1 MLKKQYFIAILICNF
16 IYSNE
21 SSFDLINLIEKG
33 KAYFSIH
40 VSSDGSSVAITNA
53 NYSKLYIANNGY
65 FKNVDMKNIN
75 AFHCKWSPNGEK
87 LMVMRSSFENRR
99 RLNSLIVLNKYG
111 NLLDIVV
118 DFSSQRILP
127 VGWTGNNTLHFLLD
141 DQLITRNMNK
151 SENEWDLPLIFA
163 TKNKL
168 YKKISN
174 ENVQLLHQAQDMILN
189 LSYSSDATLIVFEV
203 YGNETIV
210 IQDEKLIK
218 TDIRN
223 GNAPMV
229 SPDGEKIVFMN
240 IEDDGYQIQ
249 SGSISY
255 WDSKTSKIY
264 SIIDDPKMIAMNP
277 AWGNNNLIYYI
288 NFSDG
293 SIQSRGL
300 KNQ

>member
-21 SSFDLINLIEKG
+21 RSFDLINLIEKS

-111 NLLDIVV
+111 NLDDIVV
-118 DFSSQRILP
+118 DYSSQRILP

-141 DQLITRNMNK
+141 DQLITGNMNE

-218 TDIRN
+218 TDIGN

-229 SPDGEKIVFMN
+229 SPDGENIVFMN

-255 WDSKTSKIY
+255 WDSKTSKTY
-264 SIIDDPKMIAMNP
+264 SIINDPKIIAMNP
-277 AWGNNNLIYYI
+277 VWGNNNLIYYI

>member
-1 MLKKQYFIAILICNF
+1 MLKKQYFILILICNF

-21 SSFDLINLIEKG
+21 SSFDLINLIEKS

-40 VSSDGSSVAITNA
+40 VSADGSSVAITNA
-53 NYSKLYIANNGY
+53 NYSQLYIANNGY

-168 YKKISN
+168 YKKISD
-174 ENVQLLHQAQDMILN
+174 EKVQLLHQAQDMILN

-229 SPDGEKIVFMN
+229 SPDGENIVFMN

-277 AWGNNNLIYYI
+277 VWGNNNLIYYI

>member
-1 MLKKQYFIAILICNF
+1 MLKKQYFILILICNF

-21 SSFDLINLIEKG
+21 SSFDLINLIEKS

-40 VSSDGSSVAITNA
+40 VSADGSSVAITNA
-53 NYSKLYIANNGY
+53 NYSQLYIANNGY

-111 NLLDIVV
+111 NLLEIVV

-168 YKKISN
+168 YKKISD
-174 ENVQLLHQAQDMILN
+174 EKVQLLHQAQDMILN

-277 AWGNNNLIYYI
+277 VWGNNNLIYYI

-293 SIQSRGL
+293 SIHSIGL

>member
-21 SSFDLINLIEKG
+21 SSFDLINLIEKS

-40 VSSDGSSVAITNA
+40 VSADGSSVAITNA

-87 LMVMRSSFENRR
+87 LMVMLSSFENRR

-141 DQLITRNMNK
+141 DQLITGNMNE

-229 SPDGEKIVFMN
+229 SPDGENIVFMN

-277 AWGNNNLIYYI
+277 VWGNNNLIYYI

>member
-21 SSFDLINLIEKG
+21 SSFDLINLIEKS

-111 NLLDIVV
+111 NLDDIVV
-118 DFSSQRILP
+118 DYSSQRILP

-168 YKKISN
+168 YKKISD
-174 ENVQLLHQAQDMILN
+174 EKVQLLHQAQDMILN

-210 IQDEKLIK
+210 IQNEKLIK

-229 SPDGEKIVFMN
+229 SPDGKKIVFMN
-240 IEDDGYQIQ
+240 ILDDGYQIQ

-255 WDSKTSKIY
+255 WDSKTTKIY

-277 AWGNNNLIYYI
+277 VWGNNNLIYYI
-288 NFSDG
+288 NFLEG
-293 SIQSRGL
+293 SIYSTGL

>member
-1 MLKKQYFIAILICNF
+1 MLKKQYFILILICNF

-21 SSFDLINLIEKG
+21 SSFDLINLIEKS

-40 VSSDGSSVAITNA
+40 VSADGSSVAITNA
-53 NYSKLYIANNGY
+53 NYSQLYIANNGY

-168 YKKISN
+168 YKKISD
-174 ENVQLLHQAQDMILN
+174 EKVQLLHQAQDMILN

-277 AWGNNNLIYYI
+277 VWGNNNLIYYI

-293 SIQSRGL
+293 SIHSRGL

>member
-21 SSFDLINLIEKG
+21 SSFDLINLIEKE

-40 VSSDGSSVAITNA
+40 VSVDGSSVAITNT
-53 NYSKLYIANNGY
+53 NYSQLYIANNGY

-111 NLLDIVV
+111 NLIDIVV

-168 YKKISN
+168 YKKISD
-174 ENVQLLHQAQDMILN
+174 EKVQLLHQAQDMILN

-223 GNAPMV
+223 GNAPTV
-229 SPDGEKIVFMN
+229 SPDGKNIVFMN
-240 IEDDGYQIQ
+240 IDDDGYQIQ

-277 AWGNNNLIYYI
+277 VWGNNNLIYYI

-293 SIQSRGL
+293 SIHSKGL

>member
-21 SSFDLINLIEKG
+21 SSFDLINLIEKS

-40 VSSDGSSVAITNA
+40 VSADGSSAAITNA
-53 NYSKLYIANNGY
+53 NYSQLHIANNGY

-99 RLNSLIVLNKYG
+99 RLNSLIILNKYG
-111 NLLDIVV
+111 NLDDIVV
-118 DFSSQRILP
+118 DYSSQRILP

-141 DQLITRNMNK
+141 DQLFTKNMNK

-168 YKKISN
+168 YKKISD
-174 ENVQLLHQAQDMILN
+174 EKVQLLHQAQDMILN
-189 LSYSSDATLIVFEV
+189 LSYSSDAILIVFEV
-203 YGNETIV
+203 YGNETSV
-210 IQDEKLIK
+210 IQNEKLIK
-218 TDIRN
+218 TNIGN

-240 IEDDGYQIQ
+240 IQDDGYQIQ

-255 WDSKTSKIY
+255 WDSKTGKIY

-277 AWGNNNLIYYI
+277 VWGDNNLIYYI

-293 SIQSRGL
+293 SIYSTGL
-300 KNQ
+300 KKQ

>member
-21 SSFDLINLIEKG
+21 SSFDLINLIEKS

-40 VSSDGSSVAITNA
+40 VSVDGSSVAITNA
-53 NYSKLYIANNGY
+53 NYSQLYVANNGY

-111 NLLDIVV
+111 NLLDIVS

-168 YKKISN
+168 YKKISD
-174 ENVQLLHQAQDMILN
+174 ERVQLLHQAQDMILN

-229 SPDGEKIVFMN
+229 SPDGENIVFMN

-255 WDSKTSKIY
+255 WDSKLSKIY

-277 AWGNNNLIYYI
+277 VWGNNNLIYYI

-293 SIQSRGL
+293 SIHSIGL

>member
-1 MLKKQYFIAILICNF
+1 MLKKQYFILILICNF

-21 SSFDLINLIEKG
+21 SSFDLINLIEKS

-40 VSSDGSSVAITNA
+40 VSADGSSVAITNA
-53 NYSKLYIANNGY
+53 NYSQLYIANNGY

-111 NLLDIVV
+111 NLLNIVA

-168 YKKISN
+168 YKKISD
-174 ENVQLLHQAQDMILN
+174 EKVQLLHQAQDMILN

-229 SPDGEKIVFMN
+229 SPDGENIVFMN

-255 WDSKTSKIY
+255 WDSKLSKIY

-277 AWGNNNLIYYI
+277 VWGNNNLIYYI

-293 SIQSRGL
+293 SIHSIGL

>member
-1 MLKKQYFIAILICNF
+1 MLKKQYFILILICNF

-21 SSFDLINLIEKG
+21 SSFDLINLIEKS

-40 VSSDGSSVAITNA
+40 VSADGSSVAITNA
-53 NYSKLYIANNGY
+53 NYSQLYIANNGY

-168 YKKISN
+168 YKKISD
-174 ENVQLLHQAQDMILN
+174 EKVQLLHQAQDMILN

-255 WDSKTSKIY
+255 WDSKLSKIY

-277 AWGNNNLIYYI
+277 VWGNNNLIYYI

>member
-1 MLKKQYFIAILICNF
+1 MLKKQYFILILICNF

-21 SSFDLINLIEKG
+21 SSFDLINLIEKS
-33 KAYFSIH
+33 KDYFSIH
-40 VSSDGSSVAITNA
+40 VSVDGSSVAITNA
-53 NYSKLYIANNGY
+53 NYSQLYVANNGY

-118 DFSSQRILP
+118 DFSNQRILP
-127 VGWTGNNTLHFLLD
+127 VGWTGNNTLHFLSD

-168 YKKISN
+168 YKKISD
-174 ENVQLLHQAQDMILN
+174 EKVQLLHQAQDMILN

-229 SPDGEKIVFMN
+229 SPDGENIVFMN

-277 AWGNNNLIYYI
+277 VWGNNNLIYYI

-293 SIQSRGL
+293 SIHSKGL

>member
-1 MLKKQYFIAILICNF
+1 MLKKQFFIAILICNF
-16 IYSNE
+16 IYSND

-33 KAYFSIH
+33 KTYFSIH
-40 VSSDGSSVAITNA
+40 VSVDGSSVAITNA
-53 NYSKLYIANNGY
+53 NYSQLYVANNGY

-151 SENEWDLPLIFA
+151 LENEWDLPLIFA

-168 YKKISN
+168 YKKISD
-174 ENVQLLHQAQDMILN
+174 EKVQLLHQAQDMILN

-277 AWGNNNLIYYI
+277 VWGNNNLIYYI

-293 SIQSRGL
+293 TIHSIGL

>member
-21 SSFDLINLIEKG
+21 SSFDLINLIEKS

-40 VSSDGSSVAITNA
+40 VSADGSSVAITNA
-53 NYSKLYIANNGY
+53 NYSQLYIANNGY

-168 YKKISN
+168 YKKISD
-174 ENVQLLHQAQDMILN
+174 EKVQLLHQAQDMILN

-210 IQDEKLIK
+210 IQNEKLIK

-255 WDSKTSKIY
+255 WDSKLSKIY

-277 AWGNNNLIYYI
+277 VWGNNNLIYYI
-288 NFSDG
+288 NFAEG
-293 SIQSRGL
+293 SIYSTGL

>member
-21 SSFDLINLIEKG
+21 SSFDLINLIEKS

-40 VSSDGSSVAITNA
+40 VSADGSSVAITNA
-53 NYSKLYIANNGY
+53 NYSQLYIANNGY

-168 YKKISN
+168 YKKISD
-174 ENVQLLHQAQDMILN
+174 EKVQLLHQAQDMILN

-229 SPDGEKIVFMN
+229 SPDGENIVFMN

-277 AWGNNNLIYYI
+277 VWGNNNLIYYI

-293 SIQSRGL
+293 SIHSKGL

>member
-1 MLKKQYFIAILICNF
+1 MLKKQYFILILICNF

-21 SSFDLINLIEKG
+21 SSFDLINLIEKS

-40 VSSDGSSVAITNA
+40 VSADGSSVAITNA
-53 NYSKLYIANNGY
+53 NYSQLYIANNGY

-111 NLLDIVV
+111 NLDDLVV
-118 DFSSQRILP
+118 DYSSQRILP

-141 DQLITRNMNK
+141 DQLITGNMNE

-168 YKKISN
+168 YKKISD
-174 ENVQLLHQAQDMILN
+174 EKVQLLHQAQDMILN

-229 SPDGEKIVFMN
+229 SPDGENIVFMN
-240 IEDDGYQIQ
+240 VEDDGYQIQ

-277 AWGNNNLIYYI
+277 VWGNNNLIYYI

-293 SIQSRGL
+293 SIHSIGL

>member
-21 SSFDLINLIEKG
+21 SFFDLINLIEKS

-40 VSSDGSSVAITNA
+40 VSADGSSVAITNA
-53 NYSKLYIANNGY
+53 NYSQLYIANNGY

-111 NLLDIVV
+111 NLLDIVS

-168 YKKISN
+168 YKKISD
-174 ENVQLLHQAQDMILN
+174 EKVQLLHQAQDMILN

-203 YGNETIV
+203 YGNETTV
-210 IQDEKLIK
+210 IQDEQLIK

-229 SPDGEKIVFMN
+229 SPDGKNIVFMN

-277 AWGNNNLIYYI
+277 VWGNNNLIYYI

-293 SIQSRGL
+293 SMHSTGL

>member
-21 SSFDLINLIEKG
+21 SSFDLINLIEKS
-33 KAYFSIH
+33 KDYFSIH
-40 VSSDGSSVAITNA
+40 VSVDGSSVAITNA
-53 NYSKLYIANNGY
+53 NYSQLYVANNGY

-168 YKKISN
+168 YKKISD
-174 ENVQLLHQAQDMILN
+174 EKVQLLHQAQDMILN

-229 SPDGEKIVFMN
+229 SPDGENIVFMN

-255 WDSKTSKIY
+255 WDSKLSKIY

-277 AWGNNNLIYYI
+277 VWGNNNLIYYI

-293 SIQSRGL
+293 SIHSKGL

>member
-1 MLKKQYFIAILICNF
+1 MLKKQYFILILICNF

-21 SSFDLINLIEKG
+21 SSFDLINLIEKS

-40 VSSDGSSVAITNA
+40 VSADGSSVAITNA
-53 NYSKLYIANNGY
+53 NYSQLYIANNGY

-168 YKKISN
+168 YKKISD
-174 ENVQLLHQAQDMILN
+174 EKVQLLHQAQDMILN

-277 AWGNNNLIYYI
+277 VWGNNNLIYYI

>member
-21 SSFDLINLIEKG
+21 SSFDLINLIEKS

-53 NYSKLYIANNGY
+53 NYSQLYIANNGY

-111 NLLDIVV
+111 NLDDIVV
-118 DFSSQRILP
+118 DYSSQRILP

-141 DQLITRNMNK
+141 DQLITGNMNK

-168 YKKISN
+168 YKKISD
-174 ENVQLLHQAQDMILN
+174 EKVQLLHQAQDMILN

-240 IEDDGYQIQ
+240 ILDDGYQIQ

-277 AWGNNNLIYYI
+277 VWGNNNLIYYI

-293 SIQSRGL
+293 SIYSTGL

>member
-21 SSFDLINLIEKG
+21 SSFDLINLIEKS

-40 VSSDGSSVAITNA
+40 VSADGSSVAITNA
-53 NYSKLYIANNGY
+53 NYSQLYVANNGY
-65 FKNVDMKNIN
+65 FKNVDIKNIN

-87 LMVMRSSFENRR
+87 LMVMRSSFDNRR

-111 NLLDIVV
+111 NLFDIVV

-141 DQLITRNMNK
+141 DQLITRNMNE

-168 YKKISN
+168 YKKISD
-174 ENVQLLHQAQDMILN
+174 EKVQLLHQAQDMILN

-210 IQDEKLIK
+210 IQNEKLIK

-240 IEDDGYQIQ
+240 IQDDGYQIQ

-277 AWGNNNLIYYI
+277 VWGNNNLIYYI

>member
-21 SSFDLINLIEKG
+21 SSFDLINLIEKS

-40 VSSDGSSVAITNA
+40 VSADGSSVAITNA
-53 NYSKLYIANNGY
+53 NYSQLYIANNGY

-168 YKKISN
+168 YKKISD
-174 ENVQLLHQAQDMILN
+174 EKVQLLHQAQDMILN

-229 SPDGEKIVFMN
+229 SPDGENIVFMN

-277 AWGNNNLIYYI
+277 VWGNNNLIYYI

-293 SIQSRGL
+293 SIHSTGL

>member
-21 SSFDLINLIEKG
+21 SSFDLINLIEKS

-40 VSSDGSSVAITNA
+40 VSADGSSVAITNA
-53 NYSKLYIANNGY
+53 NYSQLQIANNGY

-168 YKKISN
+168 YKKISD
-174 ENVQLLHQAQDMILN
+174 EKVQLLHQAQDMILN

-229 SPDGEKIVFMN
+229 SPDGENIVFMN

-277 AWGNNNLIYYI
+277 VWGNNNLIYYI

-293 SIQSRGL
+293 SIHSTGL

>member
-1 MLKKQYFIAILICNF
+1 MLKKQYFILILICNF

-21 SSFDLINLIEKG
+21 SSFDLINLIEKS

-40 VSSDGSSVAITNA
+40 VSADGSSVAITNA
-53 NYSKLYIANNGY
+53 NYSQLYIANNGY

-111 NLLDIVV
+111 NLDDIVV
-118 DFSSQRILP
+118 DYSSQRILP

-168 YKKISN
+168 YKKISD
-174 ENVQLLHQAQDMILN
+174 EKVQLLHQAQDMILN

-210 IQDEKLIK
+210 IQNEKLIK

-240 IEDDGYQIQ
+240 IQDDGYQIQ

-277 AWGNNNLIYYI
+277 VWGNNNLIYYI

>member
-21 SSFDLINLIEKG
+21 SSFDLINLIEKS

-40 VSSDGSSVAITNA
+40 VSADGSSVAITNA
-53 NYSKLYIANNGY
+53 NYSQLYIANNGY

-87 LMVMRSSFENRR
+87 LLVMRSSFENRR

-111 NLLDIVV
+111 NLLDLVA

-168 YKKISN
+168 YKKISD
-174 ENVQLLHQAQDMILN
+174 EKVQLLHQAQDMILN

-229 SPDGEKIVFMN
+229 SPDGENIVFMN

-277 AWGNNNLIYYI
+277 VWGNNNLIYYI

>member
-21 SSFDLINLIEKG
+21 SSFDLINLIEKS

-53 NYSKLYIANNGY
+53 NYSQLYVANNGY

-111 NLLDIVV
+111 NLDDIVV
-118 DFSSQRILP
+118 DYSSQRILP

-168 YKKISN
+168 YKKISD
-174 ENVQLLHQAQDMILN
+174 EKVQLLHQAQDMILN

-210 IQDEKLIK
+210 IQNEKLIK

-229 SPDGEKIVFMN
+229 SPDGENIVFMN

-277 AWGNNNLIYYI
+277 VWGNNNLIYYI

-293 SIQSRGL
+293 SIHSTGL

>member
-1 MLKKQYFIAILICNF
+1 MLKNQYFILILICNF

-21 SSFDLINLIEKG
+21 SSFDLINLIEKS

-40 VSSDGSSVAITNA
+40 VSVDGSSVAITNA
-53 NYSKLYIANNGY
+53 NYSQLYVANNGY

-111 NLLDIVV
+111 SLLDIVV

-127 VGWTGNNTLHFLLD
+127 AGWTGNNTLHFLLD
-141 DQLITRNMNK
+141 DQLITRNMNE

-168 YKKISN
+168 YKKISD
-174 ENVQLLHQAQDMILN
+174 EKVQLLHQAQDMILN

-210 IQDEKLIK
+210 IHNEKLIK

-240 IEDDGYQIQ
+240 ILDDGYQIQ

-277 AWGNNNLIYYI
+277 VWGNNNLIYYI
-288 NFSDG
+288 NFSEG
-293 SIQSRGL
+293 SIYSTGL

>member
-87 LMVMRSSFENRR
+87 LMVMRSSFEDRR

>member
-1 MLKKQYFIAILICNF
+1 MLKKQYFILILICNF

-21 SSFDLINLIEKG
+21 SSFDLINLIEKS

-40 VSSDGSSVAITNA
+40 VSADGSSVAITNA
-53 NYSKLYIANNGY
+53 NYSQLYIANNGY

-168 YKKISN
+168 YKKISD
-174 ENVQLLHQAQDMILN
+174 EKVQLLHQAQDMILN

-277 AWGNNNLIYYI
+277 VWGNNNLIYYI

-293 SIQSRGL
+293 SIHSTGL